1 MKTYLPKSQDD
12 VKKWRVVDAKGAV
25 LGRLAVK
32 IANALRGKD
41 KPIFT
46 SHMDTGDFVVVINAE
61 QVLLTGKKEEQKTY
75 MSYSGWRGGE
85 RYRAV
90 KDVRATHPER
100 IIEHAVKG
108 MLPKNRLGRQ
118 MLTKLKVYAGA
129 SHPHS
134 AQQPQPMAAN

>member
-1 MKTYLPKSQDD
+1 MKTFLPKSQDQDD
-12 VKKWRVVDAKGAV
+12 VRKWRVVDAKGAV

-46 SHMDTGDFVVVINAE
+46 AHMDTGDFVVVINAE

-75 MSYSGWRGGE
+75 MSYSGWKGGE

-100 IIEHAVKG
+100 II
-108 MLPKNRLGRQ
+108 
-118 MLTKLKVYAGA
+118 
-129 SHPHS
+129 
-134 AQQPQPMAAN
+134 